1 MKRKEYLFALLFLVA
16 IVTFLVTG
24 VIVGEAQSAEIAR
37 IERIE
42 QTINRTAQYFGYESL
57 GVVDCYEVSK
67 RNGNIYDGPAITKE
81 LFEQNGLSVPDNTF
95 TTYFCERDGIMIH
108 KMYVFEGERKLTQ
121 PVMQQKID
129 KIYLYGTI

>member
-1 MKRKEYLFALLFLVA
+1 MTKKEYLFALLFLVVS
-16 IVTFLVTG
+16 VTFLVTG

-81 LFEQNGLSVPDNTF
+81 LFEQNGLTVPDNTF
-95 TTYFCERDGIMIH
+95 TTYFCEQDGVLIH
-108 KMYVFEGERKLTQ
+108 KLYVFEGERTQ
-121 PVMQQKID
+121 PIMQQNIEQ
-129 KIYLYGTI
+129 IYLYGTI